1 MKMTQSELAAKL
13 KTSVTTLRNW
23 VISGMP
29 HEKNKKGR
37 VTFELKKVMAW
48 LEKKGKKGETNEK
61 LKQARLAGEI
71 YSAKLAEHKYKK
83 KISQHVLAADVEYA
97 AKSFKTRIQNR
108 MREVPKAVTDIFKNK
123 VTKADLSQVEKI
135 ISREIE
141 LALYDE

>member
-83 KISQHVLAADVEYA
+83 KISQHVRAEDVEHA
-97 AKSFKTRIQNR
+97 AKSFKTRLQNR
-108 MREVPKAVTDIFKNK
+108 MREIPKLAR
-123 VTKADLSQVEKI
+123 KALETSGAKGNLKEVEKI

-141 LALYDE
+141 LVLCDE